1 MAYKLAPQL
10 TQGKFLELEAL
21 YVAGNSYVSQV
32 GLAWLALLSEDK
44 HDTSR
49 PDVLWLCLDIV

>member
-21 YVAGNSYVSQV
+21 YLERNSCVSQV
-32 GLAWLALLSEDK
+32 GLACLALLSEDK

-49 PDVLWLCLDIV
+49 PDAL